1 MRIQLVGWD
10 SVGLRCPDVNV
21 KFAAGDQLPRVTLVQ
36 MPNGTGKTTTLAL
49 LKAALTGGA
58 ETWQAERVM
67 EFAPKEGATAEG
79 KFLVRLLIDDKPLA
93 IELTLSFIDGL
104 VTYRTTSPA
113 AGGVREGWHPP
124 TDARR
129 FLSERFVG
137 LFVFDGELASRM
149 LDQSQQRAEEAIDA
163 LCQLDL
169 LDHVGQVAELAWQ
182 RSTKDKSGAKT
193 ESGLAAARS
202 KEKQLDE
209 RLKLLK
215 KKRREANE
223 RLAAVEKKLEG
234 QDKDLTEKLASDE
247 KNRAALEA
255 LRLEEKGK
263 EADLDKATTVAM
275 TVIRQPHLLSQ
286 PFGKAL
292 VALKLNLD
300 KAKLPDATSRQFFV
314 ELAEEINCICG
325 RQIGPAERT
334 HIAEKAKQ
342 YLGEDISGVLNSM
355 KQDIGLLVATP
366 DTEIVTLPQAMQT
379 LVTAVDEFQK
389 VKTRR
394 QGLEEKLIVEGG
406 DEAKRLREQVVALQR
421 EQKDL
426 EELVEEME
434 RAPTDA
440 DDEKTVCIA
449 WVERQLSSIRKKI
462 AEITGTVDLRKRTDV
477 IKDLVAKAKNR
488 ARDQL
493 RQVLVAECNTRLATI
508 LAASPVKIKEIQNCI
523 VLEGQREASV
533 GQTLAVGYTFLTSV
547 LGRGAHEF
555 PLVVD
560 SPAGP
565 LDDRVR
571 AQIGAM
577 IPKLCKQ
584 FVAFTITT
592 ERHDFVPA
600 LEKAAAGDV
609 RYLTLFRKTTS
620 ASKLKG
626 ALPTSGVIETGN
638 AYLVEGKK
646 YFDEFSFAT
655 EAELGS

>member
-1 MRIQLVGWD
+1 MRIQMVGWE
-10 SVGLRCPDVNV
+10 SEGLRCPDVKV
-21 KFAAGDQLPRVTLVQ
+21 KFAAGDELPRVTLIQ

-67 EFAPKEGATAEG
+67 EFAPKEGGTAEG
-79 KFLVRLLIDDKPLA
+79 KFLVRLLIDEKPLA

-124 TDARR
+124 TDVRR

-149 LDQSQQRAEEAIDA
+149 LDPSQQRAEEAIDA

-169 LDHVGQVAELAWQ
+169 LDHVGTVAEVAWQ

-202 KEKQLDE
+202 KEKQLDD

-215 KKRREANE
+215 KRRREANE
-223 RLAAVEKKLEG
+223 RLAAVQKKLEG

-263 EADLDKATTVAM
+263 EAALDKATTIAM
-275 TVIRQPHLLSQ
+275 AVIRQPHLLSH

-292 VALKLNLD
+292 IALKLNLD

-325 RQIGPAERT
+325 RPIGPAERS

-355 KQDIGLLVATP
+355 KQDIGLLVAMA
-366 DTEIVTLPQAMQT
+366 DQEIVTLPQAMKA

-389 VKTRR
+389 VKTRK
-394 QGLEEKLIVEGG
+394 QGLEEKLVAEGG
-406 DEAKRLREQVVALQR
+406 DEAKRLREQVVALQQ
-421 EQKDL
+421 EQK
-426 EELVEEME
+426 ELQELIDEME

-449 WVERQLSSIRKKI
+449 WVERQLNSIRKKI

-477 IKDLVAKAKNR
+477 IKELVAKAKGR

-493 RQVLVAECNTRLATI
+493 RQVLVAECNTQLVNI

-523 VLEGQREASV
+523 VLEGQREASA
-533 GQTLAVGYTFLTSV
+533 GQTLAVGYTFLASV

-609 RYLTLFRKTTS
+609 RYLTLFRKTAS

-626 ALPTSGVIETGN
+626 ALPTSGVLETGN

-655 EAELGS
+655 EAELGG

>member
-1 MRIQLVGWD
+1 
-10 SVGLRCPDVNV
+10 
-21 KFAAGDQLPRVTLVQ
+21 
-36 MPNGTGKTTTLAL
+36 
-49 LKAALTGGA
+49 
-58 ETWQAERVM
+58 
-67 EFAPKEGATAEG
+67 
-79 KFLVRLLIDDKPLA
+79 
-93 IELTLSFIDGL
+93 
-104 VTYRTTSPA
+104 
-113 AGGVREGWHPP
+113 
-124 TDARR
+124 
-129 FLSERFVG
+129 VG

-149 LDQSQQRAEEAIDA
+149 LDPSQQRAEDAIDA

-169 LDHVGQVAELAWQ
+169 LDHAGAVAEVAWQ
-182 RSTKDKSGAKT
+182 RSTKDKAGAKT
-193 ESGLAAARS
+193 ESGLTAAKS

-215 KKRREANE
+215 KRHREAKD
-223 RLAAVEKKLEG
+223 RLVTVTKALEG
-234 QDKDLTEKLASDE
+234 QDKSLAEKLANDE

-255 LRLEEKGK
+255 LRLDEKGK
-263 EADLDKATTVAM
+263 EAALDKATTVAM
-275 TVIRQPHLLSQ
+275 SVVRQPHLLCQ
-286 PFGKAL
+286 PFGRAL

-314 ELAEEINCICG
+314 ELAEDANCICG
-325 RQIGPAERT
+325 RPIGPAEKA

-355 KQDIGLLVATP
+355 KQDIGLLVATV
-366 DTEIVTLPQAMQT
+366 DQETLTLPQAMQA
-379 LVTAVDEFQK
+379 LATAVDEFQK

-394 QGLEEKLIVEGG
+394 QGLEEKLVAEAG
-406 DEAKRLREQVVALQR
+406 DEAKRLREQVIALQQD
-421 EQKDL
+421 QKKLRDL
-426 EELVEEME
+426 IDEME
-434 RAPTDA
+434 RAATDA
-440 DDEKTVCIA
+440 DDDKTVCIA
-449 WVERQLSSIRKKI
+449 WVERQLGAIRKKI
-462 AEITGTVDLRKRTDV
+462 AEITGTVDLRKRTDL
-477 IKDLVAKAKNR
+477 IKELVTRSKAR
-488 ARDQL
+488 ARDHL
-493 RQVLVAECNTRLATI
+493 RQVLVTECNTRLASI
-508 LAASPVKIKEIQNCI
+508 LAASPVKIKDIQNSI

-609 RYLTLFRKTTS
+609 RYLTLFRKT
-620 ASKLKG
+620 ASSSQLKHP
-626 ALPTSGVIETGN
+626 LPKSGVLETGN

-655 EAELGS
+655 EAELGA

>member
-1 MRIQLVGWD
+1 MRIRMVGWE
-10 SVGLRCPDVNV
+10 SEGLRCPDVKV
-21 KFAAGDQLPRVTLVQ
+21 KFAAGDELPRVTLVQ

-49 LKAALTGGA
+49 LKAALTGAA

-67 EFAPKEGATAEG
+67 EFAPKDGATAEG
-79 KFLVRLLIDDKPLA
+79 KFLVRLLVDEKPLA

-113 AGGVREGWHPP
+113 AGGVREGWLPP
-124 TDARR
+124 TDVRR

-149 LDQSQQRAEEAIDA
+149 LDPSQQRAEEAIDA

-169 LDHVGQVAELAWQ
+169 LDQVGTVAEVAWQ

-193 ESGLAAARS
+193 ESGLAAART

-215 KKRREANE
+215 RKRREANE
-223 RLAAVEKKLEG
+223 RLAAVQKKLEG

-247 KNRAALEA
+247 KNRAALEG

-263 EADLDKATTVAM
+263 EAALDKATTVAM
-275 TVIRQPHLLSQ
+275 SVVRQPHLLSE
-286 PFGKAL
+286 PFGQAL

-325 RQIGPAERT
+325 RPIGPAERT

-355 KQDIGLLVATP
+355 KEDIGLLVATP
-366 DTEIVTLPQAMQT
+366 DKEVVTLPQAMEA
-379 LVTAVDEFQK
+379 LVIAVDEFQK

-394 QGLEEKLIVEGG
+394 QGLEEKLVAEGG
-406 DEAKRLREQVVALQR
+406 DEAKRLREQVMALQR
-421 EQKDL
+421 EKTEL
-426 EELVEEME
+426 EELINEME
-434 RAPTDA
+434 RAPTEA

-449 WVERQLSSIRKKI
+449 WVDRQLSGIRKKI
-462 AEITGTVDLRKRTDV
+462 AEITGTVDLRKRTDI
-477 IKDLVAKAKNR
+477 IKEIVAKAKGR

-493 RQVLVAECNTRLATI
+493 RQVLVGECNTRLTSI

-609 RYLTLFRKTTS
+609 RYLTLFRKTAG

-626 ALPTSGVIETGN
+626 ALPTSGVVETSN

-655 EAELGS
+655 EAELGA